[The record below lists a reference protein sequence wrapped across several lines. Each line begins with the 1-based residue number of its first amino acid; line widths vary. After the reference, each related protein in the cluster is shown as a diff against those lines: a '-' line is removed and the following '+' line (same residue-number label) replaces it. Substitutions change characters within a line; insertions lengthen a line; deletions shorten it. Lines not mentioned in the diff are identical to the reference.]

1 MRVTLTAG
9 RCNPLTLAAG
19 SRHYDKVEYRSS
31 IAAVSQ
37 ASKWERAGSHSG
49 AATSISPPGVRS
61 RVCSSSYMLRSP
73 LILPSCARVFPSKGK
88 GSPGHYRLC
97 EWYLHSV
104 RLKVQY
110 TAALAAHMHG
120 GAKR

>member
-37 ASKWERAGSHSG
+37 ASKWERAGSHS
-49 AATSISPPGVRS
+49 PGVRS

-97 EWYLHSV
+97 EWYLHAV

-110 TAALAAHMHG
+110 TAQP
-120 GAKR
+120 